1 MSNDLNLAQFI
12 GRLGK
17 DPESRSMPSG
27 QAVTNFRIACGSSWK
42 DKDTGEKKEQTEWVS
57 IVAFG
62 KLAEICAQYLTKGS
76 QVYCQGRLKTRK
88 WQDKE
93 GKDRYT
99 TEVVL
104 DQMQMLGGKRDA
116 TSGDQA
122 RRTEP
127 AAAPAGEKSF
137 EDDDI
142 PF

>member
-1 MSNDLNLAQFI
+1 MSNDLNLCQFI

-62 KLAEICAQYLTKGS
+62 KLAEICGQYLKKGS

-104 DQMQMLGGKRDA
+104 DQMQMLGGKS
-116 TSGDQA
+116 SGTTQA
-122 RRTEP
+122 PASTP
-127 AAAPAGEKSF
+127 AAAPAEKAF